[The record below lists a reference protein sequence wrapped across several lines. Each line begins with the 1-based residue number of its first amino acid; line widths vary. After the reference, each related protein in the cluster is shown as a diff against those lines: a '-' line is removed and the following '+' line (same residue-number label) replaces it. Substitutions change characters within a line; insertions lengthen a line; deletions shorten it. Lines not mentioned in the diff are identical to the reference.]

1 MQADSE
7 ESAHKT
13 TKQIY
18 EITSLLVEFFRR
30 IVVGGNAKEQW
41 YYKITNSQNYG
52 DCNHP
57 SQIIVLTLK
66 KKKKKKFDTSTFSS
80 QSSVEKFCS

>member
-1 MQADSE
+1 MQLEITTPSSRSESANSIFSLAVVVQADSE

-30 IVVGGNAKEQW
+30 IVEGGNAKEQW

-57 SQIIVLTLK
+57 SQIIVLT
-66 KKKKKKFDTSTFSS
+66 
-80 QSSVEKFCS
+80 

>member
-1 MQADSE
+1 MNQLTLYSPLLWSVQADSE

-30 IVVGGNAKEQW
+30 IVEVEMPKNSG
-41 YYKITNSQNYG
+41 IT
-52 DCNHP
+52 
-57 SQIIVLTLK
+57 K
-66 KKKKKKFDTSTFSS
+66 
-80 QSSVEKFCS
+80 